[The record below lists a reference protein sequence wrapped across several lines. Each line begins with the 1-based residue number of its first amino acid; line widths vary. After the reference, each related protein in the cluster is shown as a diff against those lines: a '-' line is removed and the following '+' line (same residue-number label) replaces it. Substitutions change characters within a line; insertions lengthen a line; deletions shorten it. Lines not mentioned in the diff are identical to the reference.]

1 MAAFFVSSCLCGS
14 AAVLAME
21 FTCKYAKPSG
31 EVIKSVLVGQNM
43 DEVRHHLQEQGLLP
57 IEIRAR
63 GWSLSFRP
71 QKRRQRIK
79 DEDFIL
85 FNQQF
90 VALIRAGLPILR
102 SLDLLK
108 DQIRNPLLQHHMMN
122 VRDRV
127 HSGELLSEAL
137 RAQGVFPSVYT
148 ASIFAG
154 ERSGNLVEVINRYI
168 QYEKTV
174 LTVRKRFLNSLI
186 YPTFL
191 IVLSIVMVGVIL
203 TYVIPKFAQLYAD
216 LNTPLPITTRLLIAV
231 SGTIQSHLVLIVPLI
246 LGTLV
251 ILKIWA
257 GTGRGRHWLDELKL
271 TAPVVGNLWTMFS
284 MAQLSRTLA
293 TLLQGGIP
301 LVGALEVARDASG
314 NRVIGDSIR
323 GAITQVREG
332 KPLSDSLER
341 MGHFPYLALEMIR
354 VGEQTG
360 SLPDMLNH
368 VADFYDEDVNL
379 RSTALLSWVEPVILL
394 FVAAFIAMVLI
405 SLYMPIFSIGS
416 SIQT

>member
-1 MAAFFVSSCLCGS
+1 
-14 AAVLAME
+14 ME

-31 EVIKSVLVGQNM
+31 EVVRAVLAGQTI

-57 IEIRAR
+57 MEIRPR

-71 QKRRQRIK
+71 RRRRQTIK
-79 DEDFIL
+79 ADDFIL

-90 VALIRAGLPILR
+90 VALIRAGLPILK

-108 DQIRNPLLQHHMMN
+108 DRIRNPLLRHHMSN

-137 RAQGVFPSVYT
+137 RAQQVFPAVYT
-148 ASIFAG
+148 ASVFAG
-154 ERSGNLVEVINRYI
+154 ERSGNLVEVVNRYI
-168 QYEKTV
+168 QYEKTI

-191 IVLSIVMVGVIL
+191 IVLAFVMVGVIM
-203 TYVIPKFAQLYAD
+203 TYVIPKFAELYAD

-231 SGTIQSHLVLIVPLI
+231 SATIQGHLVLIVPLLI
-246 LGTLV
+246 GAIV
-251 ILKIWA
+251 AMKIWL
-257 GTGRGRHWLDELKL
+257 GTGRGRHLIDELKL
-271 TAPVVGNLWTMFS
+271 TAPIVGNLWTMFS

-323 GAITQVREG
+323 ASIIQVREG
-332 KPLSDSLER
+332 KSLSDSLEKS
-341 MGHFPYLALEMIR
+341 GHFPDLALEMIR

-394 FVAAFIAMVLI
+394 FVAGFIAMVLI
-405 SLYMPIFSIGS
+405 SLYMPIFSIGTS
-416 SIQT
+416 VQT